1 MAHIQIV
8 QDHEATGL
16 LKKMYAAAIER
27 AGRVF
32 GIVRLMSPNPPVM
45 RASMMLYR
53 EVMFGD
59 SPLSRS
65 QRERLA
71 TVVSRKN
78 DCFY

>member
-1 MAHIQIV
+1 MAYIKTIEA
-8 QDHEATGL
+8 HEATGVL
-16 LKKMYAAAIER
+16 RRIYDAALER

-32 GIVRLMSPNPPVM
+32 GILRVMSLNPPVL
-45 RASMMLYR
+45 RASMMIYQ
-53 EVMFGD
+53 ETMFGA

-71 TVVSRKN
+71 TVVSRRN

>member
-1 MAHIQIV
+1 MAHIRLV
-8 QDHEATGL
+8 EDHEATGL
-16 LKKMYAAAIER
+16 LKQMFDAALQR
-27 AGRVF
+27 AGKVF
-32 GIVRLMSPNPPVM
+32 GIVRLMSRNPPVL
-45 RASMMLYR
+45 RAAMGLYR

-71 TVVSRKN
+71 TVVSRTN

>member
-1 MAHIQIV
+1 MAYIRLV

-16 LKKMYAAAIER
+16 LKKMFDAALER

-32 GIVRLMSPNPPVM
+32 GIVRLMSRNPPVM

-53 EVMFGD
+53 EIMFGD
-59 SPLSRS
+59 SSLSRS

-71 TVVSRKN
+71 TVTSRAN

>member
-1 MAHIQIV
+1 MAYIRLV
-8 QDHEATGL
+8 KDDEAAGL
-16 LKKMYAAAIER
+16 LRKMYDAALER

-32 GIVRLMSPNPPVM
+32 GIVRLMSRNPPVM
-45 RASMMLYR
+45 RASMGLYR

-59 SPLSRS
+59 SPLLRS

-71 TVVSRKN
+71 TVVSRTN